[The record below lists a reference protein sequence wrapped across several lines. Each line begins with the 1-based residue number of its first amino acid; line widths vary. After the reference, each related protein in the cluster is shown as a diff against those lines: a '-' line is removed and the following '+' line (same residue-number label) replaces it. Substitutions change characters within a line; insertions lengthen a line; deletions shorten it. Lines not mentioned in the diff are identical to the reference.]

1 MVEAEMVHELQRPS
15 LSLDRDS
22 DPVTSFIEELQN
34 AIDTGDATR
43 FNRYFAQDV
52 LWGSPFGAV
61 AVGYDQIHAIH
72 LRMFASVVP
81 VKGATRY
88 DVEHVRFPAE
98 DVSQLAPGT
107 LPAITIMNPAYERA
121 SGFLTLAMLLL
132 FCSAIASFWLSYL
145 WIPFLIVVFVSA
157 AWVNHVARHSRP
169 TSVTFGELKTI
180 RDLCRSLAS
189 GIRT

>member
-22 DPVTSFIEELQN
+22 DPVTSFIEEMQN

-81 VKGATRY
+81 VKGAARY

-98 DVSQLAPGT
+98 DIAIAYVRRLSKHSSEPPAPSLPGT
-107 LPAITIMNPAYERA
+107 FDE
-121 SGFLTLAMLLL
+121 LALLVL
-132 FCSAIASFWLSYL
+132 VRRDGKWWL
-145 WIPFLIVVFVSA
+145 A
-157 AWVNHVARHSRP
+157 AAQHVPDR
-169 TSVTFGELKTI
+169 
-180 RDLCRSLAS
+180 RDVYAKQ
-189 GIRT
+189 